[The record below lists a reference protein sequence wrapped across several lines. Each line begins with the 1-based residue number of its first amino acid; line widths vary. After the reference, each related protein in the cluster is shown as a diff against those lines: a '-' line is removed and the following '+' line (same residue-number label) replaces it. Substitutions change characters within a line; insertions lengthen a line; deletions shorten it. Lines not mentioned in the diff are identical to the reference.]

1 MTILYGRIRYVMCVR
16 IGKGLK
22 RGPRASRIKD
32 NLKTTA
38 EFRFSTP
45 NYRQRDQQ
53 IRKIE

>member
-1 MTILYGRIRYVMCVR
+1 MCVR